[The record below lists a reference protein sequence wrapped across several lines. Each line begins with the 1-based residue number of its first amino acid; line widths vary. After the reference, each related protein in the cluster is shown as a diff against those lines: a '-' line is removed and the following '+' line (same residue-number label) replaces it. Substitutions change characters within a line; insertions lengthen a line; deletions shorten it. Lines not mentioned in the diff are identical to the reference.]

1 MYGSSPCVTT
11 LVLIFQALCLVFQ
24 ADEWG
29 LLEPG
34 ILVTLLFTTDSAER
48 LLDVTGE
55 QGLGNSETSNEDMR
69 RLTAKEGVPVMVN

>member
-1 MYGSSPCVTT
+1 M
-11 LVLIFQALCLVFQ
+11 FQ

-34 ILVTLLFTTDSAER
+34 ILVTLLSTTDSAER
-48 LLDVTGE
+48 LPDVTGE
-55 QGLGNSETSNEDMR
+55 QGLGNSETSNEDVR

>member
-1 MYGSSPCVTT
+1 M
-11 LVLIFQALCLVFQ
+11 FQ

-34 ILVTLLFTTDSAER
+34 ILVTLLSTTDSAER